1 MKKKT
6 AGVEEK
12 LRHKEVEYISI
23 EDLELDVE
31 HHRPLSC
38 RAVWSKSP
46 LDRQP
51 CGAGSG

>member
-31 HHRPLSC
+31 NPRFGEDSSSADTQAK
-38 RAVWSKSP
+38 RNN
-46 LDRQP
+46 
-51 CGAGSG
+51 